1 MVDNKDNTSLPPSEK
16 EELGK
21 LTRRDFIAGTTIA
34 LTGLA
39 TTGAALSPLLDA
51 QETPSVDEIV
61 QKHYRKLTFEDK
73 KEIFARLESEIKR
86 DHNIS
91 ANISDPQPMDGV
103 EFAYILNVGRCIGCR
118 KALAYDSGAWFFKF
132 SRIPSYLGC
141 DCFKRLSDFES
152 LGLFLCPVQRV

>member
-73 KEIFARLESEIKR
+73 KEIFAR
-86 DHNIS
+86 
-91 ANISDPQPMDGV
+91 
-103 EFAYILNVGRCIGCR
+103 
-118 KALAYDSGAWFFKF
+118 
-132 SRIPSYLGC
+132 IPSYLGC

-152 LGLFLCPVQRV
+152 LGLFLCPVQTV